1 MNVSAFIAGRI
12 AMNRQQ
18 SFSRFIIRLAIA
30 ATIISVGAMILTVA
44 FTNGFQYA
52 ISRKV
57 YSFWGHIRVQRY
69 EPDKVA
75 IAEETPIEVN
85 DTVLSLLHSNKNIK
99 SIQPFGTKNAII
111 KGPESIEGVLLKG
124 VEKKYDFNALN
135 SFLKEGRWIRFS
147 DTGYSNEINLS
158 AYTAKQLKLK
168 TNDKIFVYF
177 IQPDGSRRVRQMVI
191 AGIFKTGIED
201 YDKLIAICDLALIQR
216 LNNWNKNEIG
226 GYEIFVNNTEMID
239 SVNNEMLREL
249 PQEWNSRTIM
259 DVYQNI
265 FDWLNLQDKTVAIV
279 IIIMAIV
286 AILNLI
292 TCLLI
297 LALERTRM
305 VGILKA
311 IGAGDV
317 TVQKIFLYHGGI
329 ITVSGIIFG
338 NIFGL
343 LVCWLQQ
350 RYGFITLPED
360 SYFISKAIVKL
371 EWWHVAL
378 INAGTFIICFLTLII
393 PTFIIRKLQPVK
405 AIQFR

>member
-1 MNVSAFIAGRI
+1 MNVSAFIAKRV
-12 AMNRQQ
+12 ALNRQH

-30 ATIISVGAMILTVA
+30 ATVISVAAMLLTVA

-52 ISRKV
+52 ISQKV
-57 YSFWGHIRVQRY
+57 FSFWGNIRVQRY
-69 EPDKVA
+69 EPDKVS
-75 IAEETPIEVN
+75 IAEETPIQVN
-85 DTVLSLLHSNKNIK
+85 DTVLNLLHSNKNIK
-99 SIQPFGTKNAII
+99 SIQAFGTKNAIV
-111 KGPESIEGVLLKG
+111 KGTESIEGVLLKG
-124 VEKKYDFNALN
+124 VEKSYDFSNVN
-135 SFLKEGRWIRFS
+135 TFLKSGRWINFP

-158 AYTAKQLKLK
+158 AYTANQLKLK
-168 TNDKIFVYF
+168 VNDKVFVYF
-177 IQPDGSRRVRQMVI
+177 IQTDGSRRVRQMTV

-201 YDKLIAICDLALIQR
+201 YDKLIAVCDLALIQR

-226 GYEIFVNNTEMID
+226 GYEIFVKDISKID

-265 FDWLNLQDKTVAIV
+265 FDWLNLQDKTIAIV
-279 IIIMAIV
+279 IIIMTIV

-297 LALERTRM
+297 LALERTHM

-311 IGAGDV
+311 IGARDS
-317 TVQKIFLYHGGI
+317 TVQRIFLYHGAI
-329 ITVSGIIFG
+329 ITVSGIMLG

-343 LVCWLQQ
+343 LICWLQQ
-350 RYGFITLPED
+350 KYGFITLPEE

-378 INAGTFIICFLTLII
+378 INAGTFITCFLTLII
-393 PTFIIRKLQPVK
+393 PTIIIRKMQPVK
-405 AIQFR
+405 AI